1 MRVEHLSEV
10 FSEKTQQGRK
20 QRCAGRRR
28 ASDWTL
34 SPQTWSIRECLA
46 QGVFRNR
53 KLTEGVQNYAG
64 NKKTNLPET
73 LWAQLPRSFHT
84 HSPDLSPA
92 EAPFSPDQH
101 VMPAQEARPLAPREK
116 PYWDPQGSV
125 PEGDSAPVTAVASAS
140 RGIYTINLSSGLG
153 GGNY

>member
-20 QRCAGRRR
+20 QRCAGEVTKPRGSQEKSIRL
-28 ASDWTL
+28 D
-34 SPQTWSIRECLA
+34 SPTQTCSIREWLA

-92 EAPFSPDQH
+92 ETLFSPDRR
-101 VMPAQEARPLAPREK
+101 VMPTQAARALAHVRNLTETPREAWLRVIQ
-116 PYWDPQGSV
+116 PPRLLWHLQVGEHIRS
-125 PEGDSAPVTAVASAS
+125 T
-140 RGIYTINLSSGLG
+140 
-153 GGNY
+153 

>member
-34 SPQTWSIRECLA
+34 SPQTCSIRECLA

-92 EAPFSPDQH
+92 EALFSPDQR
-101 VMPAQEARPLAPREK
+101 VMPTQAARALAHVRNLTGTPRVAWLRVIQPLWLLWHLQVGE
-116 PYWDPQGSV
+116 
-125 PEGDSAPVTAVASAS
+125 
-140 RGIYTINLSSGLG
+140 YTLST
-153 GGNY
+153 